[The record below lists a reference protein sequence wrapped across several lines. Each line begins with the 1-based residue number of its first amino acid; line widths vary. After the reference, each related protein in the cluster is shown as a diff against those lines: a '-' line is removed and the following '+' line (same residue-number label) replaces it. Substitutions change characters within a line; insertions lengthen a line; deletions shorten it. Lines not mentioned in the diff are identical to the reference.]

1 MSDHLSEEDLI
12 LHYYNEA
19 SAEAHLDACP
29 DCRQR
34 LATLQLSLN
43 ALDSYTPPDL
53 PANYPA
59 QVWARLA
66 PQIGVRNEAKFSWR
80 PFGLALPALASLAL
94 AFYLGRVSNEP
105 KPLPSPAPQ
114 IFRAATADHLDLSL
128 RVLLETVNAT
138 PNAKQGVQLPRER
151 AEELLSTNRLLRR
164 SAQQSGQGQV
174 AELLDE
180 LERILLAIARSPE
193 TLSSAEYSAL
203 EDRIAEQGLLFRVRV
218 LENQVQT
225 SSKGTTD

>member
-12 LHYYNEA
+12 LHYYSEA
-19 SAEAHLDACP
+19 SAEAHLDGCP

-34 LATLQLSLN
+34 LAALQLSLN

-66 PQIGVRNEAKFSWR
+66 PKLGVRNEANRRRRWFW
-80 PFGLALPALASLAL
+80 LAAPALASLVF

-105 KPLPSPAPQ
+105 KAVQTPAPQ

-138 PNAKQGVQLPRER
+138 PSAKRGVQLPRER

-180 LERILLAIARSPE
+180 LERVLLAIARSPE

-225 SSKGTTD
+225 PNKGTAD

>member
-1 MSDHLSEEDLI
+1 MNNHLSEEDLI

-19 SAEAHLDACP
+19 TAEAHLAQCP
-29 DCRQR
+29 ACRQR
-34 LATLQLSLN
+34 LAALQQSLN
-43 ALDSYTPPDL
+43 ALESYTPPTL

-66 PQIGVRNEAKFSWR
+66 PQIGARNEAKSPRRWFC
-80 PFGLALPALASLAL
+80 FAVPALASLAL
-94 AFYLGRVSNEP
+94 AFYLGRMSNEA
-105 KPLPSPAPQ
+105 KVVYLPPQ
-114 IFRAATADHLDLSL
+114 QLFRAATADHLDLSL

-138 PNAKQGVQLPRER
+138 PNDKHGVHLPRDR

-164 SAQQSGQGQV
+164 SAKQSGQGQV

-203 EDRIAEQGLLFRVRV
+203 EERIAEQGLLFRVRV
-218 LENQVQT
+218 LENQVQ
-225 SSKGTTD
+225 SKGTTD